1 MGHSNIHLITDHKP
15 LERFLENED
24 VKEEEN
30 RRLMNL
36 RRKTENYNFIVSYN
50 PGTTN
55 TADPLSRGERPE
67 GDTFDQKRFPGKKTP
82 QRALLY
88 FASSCEDLE
97 FEGSLAREESKLVEE
112 VNSFLGML
120 DKSFEEDKINCSCN
134 CASVIDCTVFVFSQ
148 DDGEPVMPCECSEE
162 RCQETTK
169 NRGPKAEAMM
179 SETGGQMTLREIGEE
194 TYEDPILCQ
203 LREEVQ

>member
-15 LERFLENED
+15 LEMFLENED
-24 VKEEEN
+24 VKVEEN

-67 GDTFDQKRFPGKKTP
+67 EDIFDQKRFPGEKVP

-88 FASSCEDLE
+88 FASSCEELE
-97 FEGSLAREESKLVEE
+97 FEGSLSREE
-112 VNSFLGML
+112 NSLWR
-120 DKSFEEDKINCSCN
+120 K
-134 CASVIDCTVFVFSQ
+134 
-148 DDGEPVMPCECSEE
+148 
-162 RCQETTK
+162 
-169 NRGPKAEAMM
+169 
-179 SETGGQMTLREIGEE
+179 
-194 TYEDPILCQ
+194 
-203 LREEVQ
+203 

>member
-1 MGHSNIHLITDHKP
+1 MRFAPIEGEVLGITKALHKARYYIMGHSNIHLITEHKP

-55 TADPLSRGERPE
+55 TADPLSRGERPK
-67 GDTFDQKRFPGKKTP
+67 GDTFDQKRFPGEKTP

-88 FASSCEDLE
+88 FASSSEDWE
-97 FEGSLAREESKLVEE
+97 FEGSLAQEENRLVEE
-112 VNSFLGML
+112 V
-120 DKSFEEDKINCSCN
+120 KSFKEDKINCSCN
-134 CASVIDCTVFVFSQ
+134 CASAVECTVFCFFA
-148 DDGEPVMPCECSEE
+148 G
-162 RCQETTK
+162 
-169 NRGPKAEAMM
+169 
-179 SETGGQMTLREIGEE
+179 
-194 TYEDPILCQ
+194 
-203 LREEVQ
+203 